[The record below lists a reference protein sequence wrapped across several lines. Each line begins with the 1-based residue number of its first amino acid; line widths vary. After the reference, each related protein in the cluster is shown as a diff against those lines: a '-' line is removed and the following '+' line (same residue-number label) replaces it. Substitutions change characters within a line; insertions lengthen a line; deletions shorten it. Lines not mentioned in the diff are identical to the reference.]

1 MGEWRGEKG
10 RVCGGFISAFVAA
23 RWTARA
29 SGAARVGRRAA
40 ATASCDASYS
50 HAWRDLTD
58 QAARFQNSEI
68 RKKRNKFTLGLF
80 LIFTH

>member
-1 MGEWRGEKG
+1 MGDLFPLLLRLDGPRELAAPRGWG
-10 RVCGGFISAFVAA
+10 L
-23 RWTARA
+23 
-29 SGAARVGRRAA
+29 GRRAA
-40 ATASCDASYS
+40 ATARCDASYS